1 MKTPGFL
8 FLLLLCFA
16 CSQSDKPDTQKSAIA
31 KLIDDETRFAAAAD
45 LTNWQKCWGSTDE
58 SAFTIVTIDGIQQI
72 NGWNAIHD
80 LMKDAKPFDLKL
92 KRDNYQY
99 TVGSDVAFVSFDQE
113 DNWGGAEERKTK
125 ETRTLRKIDGE
136 WKIVN
141 VYVMGVSSFEKAK
154 TGSFHVAKEK
164 IAVDAGTSLRTQP
177 GLGGMY
183 VGFVEVPAG
192 TDFTP
197 LFAGLPH
204 DMCSAPHWGYVFE
217 GSMRLKYADGEEET
231 VNKGEVFYL
240 PAPHTAFVE
249 KDVKFI
255 DFSPEPQLR
264 AVLDNIKEKMA
275 SQKAQAASNP

>member
-1 MKTPGFL
+1 MKTSILL
-8 FLLLLCFA
+8 FVLLCFA
-16 CSQSDKPDTQKSAIA
+16 CSESVDPETEKSVIT
-31 KLIDDETRFAAAAD
+31 KLIDDETRFAASAD
-45 LTNWQKCWGSTDE
+45 LTNWQKCWNSTDE
-58 SAFTIVTIDGIQQI
+58 AVFTIASIEGIQQL
-72 NGWNAIHD
+72 NGWNAIHG

-99 TVGSDVAFVSFDQE
+99 TIGTDVAFVSFDQQ
-113 DNWGGAEERKTK
+113 DNWGGTEGRKTK

-141 VYVMGVSSFEKAK
+141 VHVMGVSSFESAK
-154 TGSFHVAKEK
+154 TGSYHIAKEK
-164 IAVDAGTSLRTQP
+164 IAVDPKTSFHQQP

-192 TDFTP
+192 TDFSP

-204 DMCSAPHWGYVFE
+204 DMCSSPHWGYIFE
-217 GSMRLKYADGEEET
+217 GSIRVKYADGKEET
-231 VNKGEVFYL
+231 VKKGEVFYW

-264 AVLDNIKEKMA
+264 AVLDHVSQKMA
-275 SQKAQAASNP
+275 SQNGQASANP